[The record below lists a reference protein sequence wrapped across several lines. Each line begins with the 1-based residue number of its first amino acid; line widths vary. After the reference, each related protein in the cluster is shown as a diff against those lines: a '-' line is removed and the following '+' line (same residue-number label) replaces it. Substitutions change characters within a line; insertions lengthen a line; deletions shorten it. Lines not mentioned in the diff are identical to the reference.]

1 MYGLTEI
8 GSRAVNGVHDVWSD
22 RDWKQG
28 VNGVHDV
35 WSDRDY

>member
-1 MYGLTEI
+1 MESMMYGLTEI

-28 VNGVHDV
+28 GERSPRCMV
-35 WSDRDY
+35 